1 MNPTTLLLADDHPLF
16 REGLKSLIGRF
27 EGFEVVAE
35 TGDGLEALALIR
47 ERRPDVAVLDIGL
60 PGMNGLEIARVV
72 AAEELA
78 TRTVIV
84 SAHADPEYVQ
94 EALRAGVAAY
104 LAKDSTASEL
114 EVALR
119 AVQRGASFFSP
130 TVVGGLTQDYMRRL
144 KDAPEAPLTPR
155 QREVLRLIA
164 EGVNTKDIA
173 YRLGLSGK
181 TVETHRAEIMERLQI
196 HDVAGL
202 TRYAIR
208 KGLVSSEP

>member
-1 MNPTTLLLADDHPLF
+1 VNPTTLLLADDHPVF
-16 REGLKSLIGRF
+16 REGLRSLIGRF
-27 EGFEVVAE
+27 AGLEVVAE
-35 TGDGLEALALIR
+35 TGDGLEALELIR
-47 ERRPDVAVLDIGL
+47 QHRPEVAVLDIAL
-60 PGMNGLEIARVV
+60 PGMNGLEIARTI
-72 AAEELA
+72 ATEGLP

-130 TVVGGLTQDYMRRL
+130 TVVGGLTQDYMRRIGDGPDDL
-144 KDAPEAPLTPR
+144 LTPR
-155 QREVLRLIA
+155 QREVLRMIA
-164 EGVNTKDIA
+164 DGLNTKDIA
-173 YRLGLSGK
+173 YRLGLSAK

-196 HDVAGL
+196 RDVAGL

-208 KGLVSSEP
+208 KGLVSNGK

>member
-1 MNPTTLLLADDHPLF
+1 VKPITLVLADDHPLF
-16 REGLKSLIGRF
+16 REGLKSLIARF

-35 TGDGLEALALIR
+35 TGDGIEALEVIR
-47 ERRPDVAVLDIGL
+47 QHRPDVALLDIGL
-60 PGMNGLEIARVV
+60 PGLSGLDIARTL
-72 AAEELA
+72 AAELPEI
-78 TRTVIV
+78 RVVIV

-119 AVQRGASFFSP
+119 AVQRGATFFSP
-130 TVVGGLTQDYMRRL
+130 TVIAGLTQDYMRRL
-144 KDAPEAPLTPR
+144 KDTPEAPLTPR
-155 QREVLRLIA
+155 QREVLRMIA

-173 YRLGLSGK
+173 YRLGVSVK
-181 TVETHRAEIMERLQI
+181 TVETHRADLMERLQI

-208 KGLVSSEP
+208 KGLVSKEP